1 MVNFGQKILSHQE
14 SSPWAAYYL
23 DYEKLK
29 AVLEVETIDHG
40 SIGSFSYQ
48 TFPINGEFLHELH
61 IQAEKIV
68 LFVLSRQGEIAQRL
82 TERRQK
88 LYQLRGMDP
97 LNAAPPEAVELETSS
112 VQTPHIEQLN
122 HLEIELTE
130 IGWDLLRTYEFV
142 NINVVGLRKI
152 LKKHDKITKTKLS
165 STYFGSSSMSTRPV
179 FASSRNIHR
188 ALQEYGN
195 RLVKPLLS
203 DDSLGALVAVLEETV
218 LNIRQYRASL
228 LAPPA
233 TEQQHRR
240 RLSAPLLLEQ
250 GPSVPGAGPTPPPP
264 TNESPF
270 RSYGSLMPQIHDIML
285 SAASPRV
292 MNRRVFVDPAAASS
306 PQTDQLL
313 WQLHAAQRR
322 LHHTNSF
329 VELLAAPMMQC
340 SSQDD
345 QEDDDNEQQRIIN
358 EDVELPSEFSNFL
371 NLMSTFLYM
380 TNYYIVAPTS
390 GNYAKRLGDSEA
402 LASIIIGMTPIAA
415 LVSTVLYSWWT
426 SYSYKSA
433 LLFASTC
440 SVLGNLCYGAGL
452 PLDSITLVML
462 GRLLNGFGS
471 ARSINRRYIADTFSR
486 SERTAASAAFVTAGA
501 LGMAAGP
508 AIASALHVCTVDALE
523 NPRFSSLYWQAEN
536 SPGWFMAFAWMVYL
550 SCLYGYFT
558 DPPKNKTHA
567 PSSVEMTGEIK
578 SLLSSG
584 NDQSKM
590 ESFLSASEPPIWRNI
605 PVMITLA
612 IYFALKLVSEAIL
625 SAASILTRFYFGW
638 DSGISG
644 MYLAALGL
652 LVLPANLGV
661 AFLSRLYDDRELI
674 IAMYMVMLL
683 GCLSIIQYT
692 EVYRPTQY
700 IASSVVL
707 FISTNAIE
715 GPNMSL
721 LSKTIPKSWS
731 KGVFNVGLLSTEA
744 GTLGRAVGDVML
756 TTFGKGGLEHV
767 LNRMFG
773 SLSIMNFVILA
784 VSVFAFEHLEP
795 VEKDD

>member
-1 MVNFGQKILSHQE
+1 MVNFGQKILDHQE
-14 SSPWAAYYL
+14 SSPWATYYL

-29 AVLEVETIDHG
+29 AVLEVETVDHA

-61 IQAEKIV
+61 TQAEKIV
-68 LFVLSRQGEIAQRL
+68 LFVLSRQGEIAQGL

-88 LYQLRGMDP
+88 LYQLRGMDQF
-97 LNAAPPEAVELETSS
+97 NDAPPEAVELGTSS
-112 VQTPHIEQLN
+112 VQTPHIEQL
-122 HLEIELTE
+122 HRLEMELTE

-165 STYFGSSSMSTRPV
+165 STYFGSSNLGTRPV
-179 FASSRNIHR
+179 YASSRNMSR

-195 RLVKPLLS
+195 RLVHPLLS
-203 DDSLGALVAVLEETV
+203 DDGLGALVAILEDTV
-218 LNIRQYRASL
+218 LNIRKYRASL
-228 LAPPA
+228 LAPTTA
-233 TEQQHRR
+233 EQQHRR
-240 RLSAPLLLEQ
+240 RLSAPVLLEQ
-250 GPSVPGAGPTPPPP
+250 GSPDPGVRPSPP
-264 TNESPF
+264 TDESPF
-270 RSYGSLMPQIHDIML
+270 RSYGSLMPQIHDFML

-292 MNRRVFVDPAAASS
+292 MNRRMHVDPAASFSS
-306 PQTDQLL
+306 SSQTYQVL

-329 VELLAAPMMQC
+329 VQLLAAPMMQ
-340 SSQDD
+340 STSQDD
-345 QEDDDNEQQRIIN
+345 QEEDDHDHERVMVD
-358 EDVELPSEFSNFL
+358 DVEFPSEFSNFL

-390 GNYAKRLGDSEA
+390 GNYAKKLGDSEA

-415 LVSTVLYSWWT
+415 LASTVLYSWWT

-433 LLFASTC
+433 LVFASTC

-508 AIASALHVCTVDALE
+508 AIASALHVCTVNALE

-536 SPGWFMAFAWMVYL
+536 SPGWFMALAWIVYL
-550 SCLYGYFT
+550 SCLWGYFT
-558 DPPKNKTHA
+558 DPPKK
-567 PSSVEMTGEIK
+567 PVLSSVEMTSGEKK
-578 SLLSSG
+578 SLLPNG
-584 NDQSKM
+584 NDQSNT
-590 ESFLSASEPPIWRNI
+590 EYFSSTSDPPIWRNI

-612 IYFALKLVSEAIL
+612 IYFALKLVSESIL
-625 SAASILTRFYFGW
+625 SAASILTRFYFDW

-674 IAMYMVMLL
+674 IAMYMIMSL

-744 GTLGRAVGDVML
+744 GTLGRAVGDVLL
-756 TTFGKGGLEHV
+756 TSFGKGGLEHV
-767 LNRMFG
+767 LNRTFG

-784 VSVFAFEHLEP
+784 VSVLVFEHLEP